1 MKAIMNLK
9 ALKTTQELQTF
20 LDGTQAIV
28 FSVPGDKTARY
39 DFIQSALKQ
48 FHYRALNKRQ
58 KGIVIRFLLQV
69 TAYSR
74 QQLTRLIHQYL
85 KAGVVQQR
93 KSHKPAGFKQKY
105 AATDITLL
113 AKMDERYDTPSGAVI
128 KKLCERAFSVFDETE
143 YENIANIS
151 VSHLYNIRGS
161 TDYQKQRRTFEKTKS
176 RQVAIGER
184 RKPNAMGKPGY
195 IRVDTVHQGDQDG
208 IKGVYHINAVD
219 EVTQYE
225 VVLSCSR
232 ISEQYLIP
240 VLTEMLETFPFDI
253 SGFHADNGSEY
264 INHQVAKLLN
274 KLHIELTKSR
284 SRQSNDNALAE
295 SKNASVVRKTF
306 GYSHIEQHWADELNI
321 FNQEY
326 LNPFLNFHRPCYFP
340 TIFTDDKGKQRK
352 KYRYDKMMTPY
363 EKLKSLEQAGNY
375 LKEALSFEQLDK
387 EAYKM
392 SDNKFTDRM
401 NLAKKQLFKQ
411 INEQKKAR
419 FLG

>member
-9 ALKTTQELQTF
+9 ELKNTEELQTF
-20 LDGTQAIV
+20 LDGAQAIA
-28 FSVPGDKTARY
+28 FSVPGNKTARY
-39 DFIQSALKQ
+39 GFIQSTLKQ
-48 FHYRALNKRQ
+48 FHYRALTKRQ

-85 KAGVVQQR
+85 TAGVVQQR
-93 KSHKPAGFKQKY
+93 AHHKPAGFKQKY
-105 AATDITLL
+105 TTTDIALL
-113 AKMDERYDTPSGAVI
+113 AEMDERYDTPSGAVI
-128 KKLCERAFSVFDETE
+128 KKLCERAFTVFDETD
-143 YENIANIS
+143 YENMATIS
-151 VSHLYNIRGS
+151 VSHLYNLRASAG
-161 TDYQKQRRTFEKTKS
+161 YQKQRRSFDKTKP

-184 RKPNAMGKPGY
+184 RKPNTEGKPGY

-208 IKGVYHINAVD
+208 AKGVYHINAVD

-232 ISEQYLIP
+232 ISEQFLIP
-240 VLTEMLETFPFDI
+240 VLKEMLETFPFSI

-295 SKNASVVRKTF
+295 SKNASVVRKVF
-306 GYSHIEQHWADELNI
+306 GYSHIEQHWAAELNV
-321 FNQEY
+321 FNREH
-326 LNPFLNFHRPCYFP
+326 LNPFLNYHRPCYFP
-340 TIFTDDKGKQRK
+340 TIVIDDKGKERK
-352 KYRYDKMMTPY
+352 KYHYDKMMTPY
-363 EKLKSLEQAGNY
+363 EKFKSLEQAEHY
-375 LKEALSFEQLDK
+375 LKGSLSFEQLDK

-392 SDNKFTDRM
+392 SDNQFTDQM

-411 INEQKKAR
+411 IYEQKKA
-419 FLG
+419 

>member
-9 ALKTTQELQTF
+9 ELKNTQQLQTF
-20 LDGTQAIV
+20 LDGAQAIV
-28 FSVPGDKTARY
+28 FSVPGNKTARY
-39 DFIQSALKQ
+39 GFIQSTLKQ
-48 FHYRALNKRQ
+48 FHYRALTKRQ

-93 KSHKPAGFKQKY
+93 APHQPAGFKQKY
-105 AATDITLL
+105 TAVDIALL
-113 AKMDERYDTPSGAVI
+113 AEMDERYDTPSGAVI
-128 KKLCERAFSVFDETE
+128 KKLCERAFTVFNERD
-143 YENIANIS
+143 YENIAAIS
-151 VSHLYNIRGS
+151 VSHLYNLRSSNG
-161 TDYQKQRRTFEKTKS
+161 YQKQRRNFDKTKP

-184 RKPNAMGKPGY
+184 RKPNAAGKPGY

-208 IKGVYHINAVD
+208 VKGVYHINAVD

-232 ISEQYLIP
+232 ISEQFLIP
-240 VLTEMLETFPFDI
+240 ILMEMLNTFPLSI
-253 SGFHADNGSEY
+253 KGFHADNGSEY

-306 GYSHIEQHWADELNI
+306 GYSHIEQHWADELNV
-321 FNQEY
+321 FNREH
-326 LNPFLNFHRPCYFP
+326 LNPFLNYHRPCYFP
-340 TIFTDDKGKQRK
+340 TIVIDDKVKERK
-352 KYRYDKMMTPY
+352 KYQYDKMMTPY
-363 EKLKSLEQAGNY
+363 EKLKSLEQAENY
-375 LKEALSFEQLDK
+375 LKETLSFEQLDK
-387 EAYKM
+387 EAYEI

-411 INEQKKAR
+411 INEQKKA
-419 FLG
+419 

>member
-1 MKAIMNLK
+1 MKAIMSLK
-9 ALKTTQELQTF
+9 ALKNTEELQTF
-20 LDGTQAIV
+20 LEGSQAIV
-28 FSVPGDKTARY
+28 FSVPGNKTARY
-39 DFIQSALKQ
+39 RFIQSVLKQ
-48 FHYRALNKRQ
+48 FHYRALTKRQ

-85 KAGVVQQR
+85 RSGVIQQR
-93 KSHKPAGFKQKY
+93 APHKPAGFKQKY
-105 AATDITLL
+105 TATDITLL

-128 KKLCERAFSVFDETE
+128 KKLCERAFSIFDETE
-143 YENIANIS
+143 YENIAHIS

-161 TDYQKQRRTFEKTKS
+161 TSYQKQRRTFEKTKS
-176 RQVAIGER
+176 RQVTIGER
-184 RKPNAMGKPGY
+184 RKPNTEGRPGY

-208 IKGVYHINAVD
+208 VKGVYHINAVD

-225 VVLSCSR
+225 VVLSCRR
-232 ISEQYLIP
+232 IREQFLIP

-306 GYSHIEQHWADELNI
+306 GYSHIEQHWADELNV
-321 FNQEY
+321 FNREY
-326 LNPFLNFHRPCYFP
+326 LNPFLNYHRPCYFP
-340 TIFTDDKGKQRK
+340 TIVTDEKGKQRK

-363 EKLKSLEQAGNY
+363 EKLKSLEQAENY
-375 LKEALSFEQLDK
+375 LKESLSFEQLDE
-387 EAYKM
+387 EAYEM

-411 INEQKKAR
+411 INEQKKA
-419 FLG
+419 